1 MPCVR
6 ARRNCDKALT
16 SLHNLAGVLDI
27 ERNTLGENHPSTL
40 TTCHNLAAVLHHQEH
55 HDLAAVE
62 MAAVLSARRRV
73 LGPEHPDTLST
84 QRWLDTINAARGE
97 P

>member
-1 MPCVR
+1 M
-6 ARRNCDKALT
+6 
-16 SLHNLAGVLDI
+16 
-27 ERNTLGENHPSTL
+27 
-40 TTCHNLAAVLHHQEH
+40 HHQEH